1 MSTIFD
7 ILGGTD
13 HSIDPGPV
21 CTVTRTRIFDETVLG
36 RKSNSPLVNY
46 QFSFESLDESG
57 NALCLG
63 KLQLL
68 KIRLNKSFLIFVIA
82 VLSYQVCTITR

>member
-1 MSTIFD
+1 MEIENRQVDPVFENLCQRFFD

-46 QFSFESLDESG
+46 QFF
-57 NALCLG
+57 
-63 KLQLL
+63 
-68 KIRLNKSFLIFVIA
+68 RLNLLMNQEMHFV
-82 VLSYQVCTITR
+82 